1 MWILNARLQTNFM
14 TTLFDPRRRFR
25 FAETMGAQMRTPYTR
40 NARELLHPTNEF
52 IVVDVIE
59 DVLFEGSNHSRR
71 Q

>member
-1 MWILNARLQTNFM
+1 
-14 TTLFDPRRRFR
+14 
-25 FAETMGAQMRTPYTR
+25 
-40 NARELLHPTNEF
+40 LHPTNEF